1 MIVRKP
7 FAFLIKHFKAI
18 HLFLCGLL
26 VYACYKY
33 NGIVSFLRSYI
44 STGNGRYD
52 AVNYINYTPIYVILG
67 AIAVMLVIYYLM
79 KHKDKPKKLY
89 LFSIIGYI
97 IVIVLFI
104 FLFNYLRTFSN
115 STIEQKTLRLY
126 RDISLMGLIFQ
137 YIIIVIMF
145 IRGLGFD
152 IKKFNFSKDI
162 QELNIDLTDNE
173 EVELVMGI
181 DTNKTKFKIRRF
193 FREFRYFIKENILF
207 AGIAMIVIVIIL
219 WVVVSNYTKRNKVYN
234 ENEYFGVDF
243 NMQVSGSYLT
253 KEDNSLKKLSVGNSS
268 LLVVKFKISSNYNDI
283 LNPDSFILSIYGK
296 NYSPSNKYCSSLKD
310 IGKCYNKIKLSEEE
324 KEYIFVYL
332 VDDSVLDKKIYL
344 KYDYGYL
351 TNKNNSIIRVKLTPN
366 NIDDEETTTKKIKE
380 TLSFNNSI
388 LGNYKLKID
397 EYNISDSF
405 DINADITLMPI
416 ENNTI
421 IRLKISNG
429 NDIVDSY
436 STLKYTISG
445 EEYTSTMSK
454 MYDDNG
460 YSYYEINNYVASA
473 DSIKLV
479 LSSRHNNYEYIIK

>member
-33 NGIVSFLRSYI
+33 NGIVSFLRNYI

-67 AIAVMLVIYYLM
+67 AIAIMLVIYYLM

-104 FLFNYLRTFSN
+104 FLFSYLRTFSN

-137 YIIIVIMF
+137 YIIIVIML

-173 EVELVMGI
+173 EVELVMGF

-193 FREFRYFIKENILF
+193 FREFRYFIRENILF
-207 AGIAMIVIVIIL
+207 TGLSLIVIVIIL
-219 WVVVSNYTKRNKVYN
+219 WIVVSNYTKTNKVYK

-243 NMQVSGSYLT
+243 NMLVEGSYLT
-253 KEDNSLKKLSVGNSS
+253 KEDSYLKKLSVGSSS
-268 LLVVKFKISSNYNDI
+268 LLIVKFKISSNYNDI

-296 NYSPSNKYCSSLKD
+296 SYSPNNKYCSSLKD
-310 IGKCYNKIKLSEEE
+310 IGKCYNKIKLTEEE

-332 VDDSVLDKKIYL
+332 VDDNVLNKKIYL

-351 TNKNNSIIRVKLTPN
+351 TNKNNSVIRVKLSPN
-366 NIDDEETTTKKIKE
+366 DIDDEETTTKKLGD
-380 TLSFNNSI
+380 TLLFNNSI
-388 LGNYKLKID
+388 LGNNKLKID
-397 EYNISDSF
+397 EYNIGDSF
-405 DINADITLMPI
+405 NVNTNITLTPTTYS
-416 ENNTI
+416 TI
-421 IRLKISNG
+421 IKLKLSEG
-429 NDIVDSY
+429 SDIVASG
-436 STLKYTISG
+436 SLLKYTISNI
-445 EEYTSTMSK
+445 EYTSTIQK
-454 MYDDNG
+454 LYDNNN
-460 YSYYEINNYVASA
+460 YSYYAVNSDIKTA

-479 LSSRHNNYEYIIK
+479 LSSRHNNYEYILK

>member
-18 HLFLCGLL
+18 HLFLFGLL
-26 VYACYKY
+26 VYVCYKY
-33 NGIVSFLRSYI
+33 NGIVSFLRNYI

-52 AVNYINYTPIYVILG
+52 AVNYINYTPIYIILG
-67 AIAVMLVIYYLM
+67 AIVVMAIIYYLM
-79 KHKDKPKKLY
+79 KYKDKPKKLY

-97 IVIVLFI
+97 AVIILFI
-104 FLFNYLRTFSN
+104 FLFNYLRTFS
-115 STIEQKTLRLY
+115 SSIIEQKTLRLY

-137 YIIIVIMF
+137 YIIIVIML

-173 EVELVMGI
+173 EVELVMGF

-207 AGIAMIVIVIIL
+207 TCLSLIVIVIIL
-219 WVVVSNYTKRNKVYN
+219 WIAISNYTSKNKVYK

-243 NMQVSGSYLT
+243 NMLVNDSYLT
-253 KEDNSLKKLSVGNSS
+253 KEDSSLKKLSIGSSS
-268 LLVVKFKISSNYNDI
+268 LLVVKFKISSNHSDV
-283 LNPDSFILSIYGK
+283 LNPDNFILSIYGK
-296 NYSPSNKYCSSLKD
+296 TYSPNNKYCSSLKD

-332 VDDSVLDKKIYL
+332 VDDNVLNKKIYL

-351 TNKNNSIIRVKLTPN
+351 TNKNNSIIKVRLTPD
-366 NIDDEETTTKKIKE
+366 NIDDEEKTTKRIND
-380 TLSFNNSI
+380 TLGFNNSVI
-388 LGNYKLKID
+388 GDYKLKIE
-397 EYNISDSF
+397 EYNISDNYE
-405 DINADITLMPI
+405 INADITLMPTS
-416 ENNTI
+416 NNTI
-421 IRLKISNG
+421 IRLKASEG
-429 NDIVDSY
+429 NDLIDNY
-436 STLKYTISG
+436 ALLKYTISG
-445 EEYTSTMSK
+445 LEYTSTMK
-454 MYDDNG
+454 KLYNDND
-460 YSYYEINNYVASA
+460 YSYYEVNNITYA

-479 LSSRHNNYEYIIK
+479 LNSRHNNYEYILK

>member
-18 HLFLCGLL
+18 HLFLFGLL

-33 NGIVSFLRSYI
+33 NAIVSFLRSYI

-52 AVNYINYTPIYVILG
+52 AVNYINYTSIYVILG
-67 AIAVMLVIYYLM
+67 AIAIMLVIYYLM

-137 YIIIVIMF
+137 YIIIVIML

-173 EVELVMGI
+173 EVELVMGF

-193 FREFRYFIKENILF
+193 FREFKYFIRENILF
-207 AGIAMIVIVIIL
+207 TGLSLIVIVVII
-219 WVVVSNYTKRNKVYN
+219 WVLVSNYANKNKVYK
-234 ENEYFGVDF
+234 ENEYFGIDF
-243 NMQVSGSYLT
+243 NMLVEGSYLT

-268 LLVVKFKISSNYNDI
+268 LLIVKFKISSNYNDI

-296 NYSPSNKYCSSLKD
+296 SYSPNNKYCFSLKD
-310 IGKCYNKIKLSEEE
+310 IGKCYNKIKLTEEE

-332 VDDSVLDKKIYL
+332 VDDNVIDKEIYL

-351 TNKNNSIIRVKLTPN
+351 TNKNNSVIRVKLSPN
-366 NIDDEETTTKKIKE
+366 DIDDEETTTKKIND
-380 TLSFNNSI
+380 TLEFNNSI

-405 DINADITLMPI
+405 NINTDITLTPA
-416 ENNTI
+416 ESNTI
-421 IRLKISNG
+421 IRLKISES
-429 NDIVDSY
+429 NDLVNSY
-436 STLKYTISG
+436 ALLKYTISNM
-445 EEYTSTMSK
+445 EYTSTMK
-454 MYDDNG
+454 KLYNDNNYD
-460 YSYYEINNYVASA
+460 YYEINNDIKTA

-479 LSSRHNNYEYIIK
+479 LNSRHNNYEYILK

>member
-18 HLFLCGLL
+18 HLFLFGLL
-26 VYACYKY
+26 VYVCYKY
-33 NGIVSFLRSYI
+33 NGIVSFLRNYI

-67 AIAVMLVIYYLM
+67 SIVIMVIIYYLM
-79 KHKDKPKKLY
+79 KYKDKPKKLY
-89 LFSIIGYI
+89 LISIIGYI

-104 FLFNYLRTFSN
+104 FLFSYLRTFS
-115 STIEQKTLRLY
+115 SSIIEQKTLRLY

-137 YIIIVIMF
+137 YIIIVIML

-173 EVELVMGI
+173 EVELVMGF

-207 AGIAMIVIVIIL
+207 TGLSLIIIVIII
-219 WVVVSNYTKRNKVYN
+219 WIVVANYTNKNKVYK
-234 ENEYFGVDF
+234 ENEYFGIDF
-243 NMQVSGSYLT
+243 NMLVNGSYLT

-268 LLVVKFKISSNYNDI
+268 LLVVKFKISSNHSDV
-283 LNPDSFILSIYGK
+283 LNPDNFILSIYGK
-296 NYSPSNKYCSSLKD
+296 TYSPNNKYCSSLKD
-310 IGKCYNKIKLSEEE
+310 IGKCYNKIKLTEQE

-332 VDDSVLDKKIYL
+332 VDDNVLNKKIYL

-351 TNKNNSIIRVKLTPN
+351 TNKNNSVIKVRLNPD
-366 NIDDEETTTKKIKE
+366 NIDDEETTTKRINDTIE
-380 TLSFNNSI
+380 FNNSVI
-388 LGNYKLKID
+388 GDYKLKIE

-405 DINADITLMPI
+405 DINADITLLPTDY
-416 ENNTI
+416 NTI
-421 IRLKISNG
+421 IRLKISKG
-429 NDIVDSY
+429 NDLVDSY
-436 STLKYTISG
+436 ALLKYTISG
-445 EEYTSTMSK
+445 TEYTSTMK
-454 MYDDNG
+454 KLYNENN
-460 YSYYEINNYVASA
+460 YSYYEVNDITYA

-479 LSSRHNNYEYIIK
+479 LSSRHNNYEYILK

>member
-18 HLFLCGLL
+18 HLFLFGLL
-26 VYACYKY
+26 VYVCYKY
-33 NGIVSFLRSYI
+33 NGIVSFLRNYI

-67 AIAVMLVIYYLM
+67 AIVVMAIIYYLM
-79 KHKDKPKKLY
+79 KYKDKPKKLY

-97 IVIVLFI
+97 AVIILFI
-104 FLFNYLRTFSN
+104 FLFNYLRTFS
-115 STIEQKTLRLY
+115 SSIIEQKTLRLY

-137 YIIIVIMF
+137 YIIIVIML

-173 EVELVMGI
+173 EVELVMGF

-207 AGIAMIVIVIIL
+207 TGLSLIVIVIIL
-219 WVVVSNYTKRNKVYN
+219 WIIVANYTSKNKVYK

-243 NMQVSGSYLT
+243 NMLVNGSYLT

-268 LLVVKFKISSNYNDI
+268 LLVVKFKISSNHSDV
-283 LNPDSFILSIYGK
+283 LNPDNFILSIYGK
-296 NYSPSNKYCSSLKD
+296 TYSPNNKYCSSLKD
-310 IGKCYNKIKLSEEE
+310 IGKCYNKIKLTKQE

-332 VDDSVLDKKIYL
+332 VDDNVLNKKIYL

-351 TNKNNSIIRVKLTPN
+351 TNKNNSVIKVRLNPD
-366 NIDDEETTTKKIKE
+366 NIDDEETTTKRIND
-380 TLSFNNSI
+380 TLEFNNSI
-388 LGNYKLKID
+388 IGDYKLKIE
-397 EYNISDSF
+397 EYNISDNYE
-405 DINADITLMPI
+405 INADITLMPTS
-416 ENNTI
+416 NNTI
-421 IRLKISNG
+421 IRLKVSEG
-429 NDIVDSY
+429 NDLIDNY
-436 STLKYTISG
+436 ALLKYTISG
-445 EEYTSTMSK
+445 TEYTSTMK
-454 MYDDNG
+454 KLYNDND
-460 YSYYEINNYVASA
+460 YSYYEVNNITYA
-473 DSIKLV
+473 DNIKIV
-479 LSSRHNNYEYIIK
+479 LNSRHNNYEYILK

>member
-18 HLFLCGLL
+18 HLFLFGLL
-26 VYACYKY
+26 VYVCYKY
-33 NGIVSFLRSYI
+33 NGIVSFLRNYI

-67 AIAVMLVIYYLM
+67 AIVVMIVIYYLM
-79 KHKDKPKKLY
+79 KYKDKPKRLY
-89 LFSIIGYI
+89 LLSIIGYI
-97 IVIVLFI
+97 VVIVLFI
-104 FLFNYLRTFSN
+104 FLFSYLRTFSN

-137 YIIIVIMF
+137 YIIIVIML

-173 EVELVMGI
+173 EVELVMGF

-193 FREFRYFIKENILF
+193 FREFRYFIRENILF
-207 AGIAMIVIVIIL
+207 TGLSLIVIVVII
-219 WVVVSNYTKRNKVYN
+219 WVLVSNYTNKNKVYK
-234 ENEYFGVDF
+234 ENEYFGIDF
-243 NMQVSGSYLT
+243 NMLVEGSYLT

-268 LLVVKFKISSNYNDI
+268 LLIVKFKISSNYNDI

-296 NYSPSNKYCSSLKD
+296 SYSPNNKYCSSLKD
-310 IGKCYNKIKLSEEE
+310 IGKCYNKIKLTEEE
-324 KEYIFVYL
+324 KKYIFVYL
-332 VDDSVLDKKIYL
+332 VDDNVLDKEIYL

-351 TNKNNSIIRVKLTPN
+351 TNKNNSVIRVKLNPN
-366 NIDDEETTTKKIKE
+366 DIDDEETTTKKIND
-380 TLSFNNSI
+380 TLEFNNSI

-405 DINADITLMPI
+405 NINTDITLTPA
-416 ENNTI
+416 ESNTI
-421 IRLKISNG
+421 IRLKISES
-429 NDIVDSY
+429 NDLVNSY
-436 STLKYTISG
+436 ALLKYTISNM
-445 EEYTSTMSK
+445 EYTSTMK
-454 MYDDNG
+454 KLYNDNDYD
-460 YSYYEINNYVASA
+460 YYEINNDIKTA

-479 LSSRHNNYEYIIK
+479 LSSRHNNYEYILK

>member
-33 NGIVSFLRSYI
+33 NGIVSFLRNYI

-52 AVNYINYTPIYVILG
+52 AVNYINYTPIYIILG
-67 AIAVMLVIYYLM
+67 AIVVMAIIYYLM
-79 KHKDKPKKLY
+79 KYKDKPKKLY

-97 IVIVLFI
+97 AVIILFI
-104 FLFNYLRTFSN
+104 FLFNYLRTFS
-115 STIEQKTLRLY
+115 SSIIEQKTLRLY

-137 YIIIVIMF
+137 YIIIVIML

-173 EVELVMGI
+173 EVELVMGF

-193 FREFRYFIKENILF
+193 FREFRYFIRENILF
-207 AGIAMIVIVIIL
+207 TGLSLIVIVIIL
-219 WVVVSNYTKRNKVYN
+219 WIIVANYTSKNKVYK

-243 NMQVSGSYLT
+243 NMLVNGSYLT
-253 KEDNSLKKLSVGNSS
+253 KEDSSSKKLSVGNSS
-268 LLVVKFKISSNYNDI
+268 LLVVKFKISSNHSDV
-283 LNPDSFILSIYGK
+283 LNPDNFILSIYGK
-296 NYSPSNKYCSSLKD
+296 TYSPNNKYCSSLKD
-310 IGKCYNKIKLSEEE
+310 IGKCYNKIKLTEQE

-332 VDDSVLDKKIYL
+332 VDDNVLNKKIYL

-351 TNKNNSIIRVKLTPN
+351 TNKNNSIIKVRLTPD
-366 NIDDEETTTKKIKE
+366 NIDDEETTTKRIND
-380 TLSFNNSI
+380 TLEFNNSI
-388 LGNYKLKID
+388 IGDYKLKIE
-397 EYNISDSF
+397 EYNISDNYE
-405 DINADITLMPI
+405 INADITLMPTS
-416 ENNTI
+416 NNTI
-421 IRLKISNG
+421 IRLKVSEG
-429 NDIVDSY
+429 NDLIDNY
-436 STLKYTISG
+436 ALLKYTISG
-445 EEYTSTMSK
+445 LEYTSTMK
-454 MYDDNG
+454 KLYNDND
-460 YSYYEINNYVASA
+460 YSYYEVNNITYA

-479 LSSRHNNYEYIIK
+479 LNSRHNNYEYILK

>member
-18 HLFLCGLL
+18 HLFLFGLL
-26 VYACYKY
+26 VYVCYKY
-33 NGIVSFLRSYI
+33 NGIVSFLRNYI

-67 AIAVMLVIYYLM
+67 AIAIMLVIYYLM

-137 YIIIVIMF
+137 YIIIVIMV

-219 WVVVSNYTKRNKVYN
+219 WVVVANYTKRNKVYN
-234 ENEYFGVDF
+234 ENEYFGIDF
-243 NMQVSGSYLT
+243 NMQVNGSYLT

-351 TNKNNSIIRVKLTPN
+351 TNKNNSIIRVKLNPN

-380 TLSFNNSI
+380 TLDFNNSI

-416 ENNTI
+416 EDNTI

-460 YSYYEINNYVASA
+460 YSYYEINSNVASA

>member
-18 HLFLCGLL
+18 HLFLFGLL

-33 NGIVSFLRSYI
+33 NAIVSFLRSYI

-52 AVNYINYTPIYVILG
+52 AVNYINYTSIYVILG
-67 AIAVMLVIYYLM
+67 AIAIMLVIYYLM

-137 YIIIVIMF
+137 YIIIVIML

-173 EVELVMGI
+173 EVELVMGF

-193 FREFRYFIKENILF
+193 FREFKYFIRENILF
-207 AGIAMIVIVIIL
+207 TGLSLIVIVVII
-219 WVVVSNYTKRNKVYN
+219 WVLVSNYANKNKVYK
-234 ENEYFGVDF
+234 ENEYFGIDF
-243 NMQVSGSYLT
+243 NMLVEGSYLT

-268 LLVVKFKISSNYNDI
+268 LLIVKFKISSNYNDI

-296 NYSPSNKYCSSLKD
+296 SYSPNNKYCSSLKD
-310 IGKCYNKIKLSEEE
+310 IGKCYNKIKLTEEE

-332 VDDSVLDKKIYL
+332 VDDNVLDKEIYL

-351 TNKNNSIIRVKLTPN
+351 TNKNNSVIRVKLSPN
-366 NIDDEETTTKKIKE
+366 DIDDEETTTKKIND
-380 TLSFNNSI
+380 TLEFNNSI

-405 DINADITLMPI
+405 NINTDITLTPA
-416 ENNTI
+416 ESNTI
-421 IRLKISNG
+421 IRLKISES
-429 NDIVDSY
+429 NDLVNSY
-436 STLKYTISG
+436 ALLKYTISNM
-445 EEYTSTMSK
+445 EYTSTMK
-454 MYDDNG
+454 KLYNDNNYD
-460 YSYYEINNYVASA
+460 YYEINNDIKTA

-479 LSSRHNNYEYIIK
+479 LNSRHNNYEYILK

>member
-33 NGIVSFLRSYI
+33 NGIVSFLRNYI

-67 AIAVMLVIYYLM
+67 AIAIMLVIYYLM
-79 KHKDKPKKLY
+79 KHKDKPKKIY

-137 YIIIVIMF
+137 YIIIAIMF

-219 WVVVSNYTKRNKVYN
+219 WVVVANYTKRNKVYK
-234 ENEYFGVDF
+234 ENEYFGIDF
-243 NMQVSGSYLT
+243 NMQINGSYLT

-283 LNPDSFILSIYGK
+283 LNPDSFILSIYGN

-332 VDDSVLDKKIYL
+332 VDDSVLDKQIYL

-351 TNKNNSIIRVKLTPN
+351 TNKNNSIIRVKLNPN

-380 TLSFNNSI
+380 TLDFNNSI

-416 ENNTI
+416 EDNTI

-429 NDIVDSY
+429 NNIVDSY

-460 YSYYEINNYVASA
+460 YSYYEINSNLASA

>member
-1 MIVRKP
+1 M
-7 FAFLIKHFKAI
+7 A
-18 HLFLCGLL
+18 
-26 VYACYKY
+26 
-33 NGIVSFLRSYI
+33 
-44 STGNGRYD
+44 
-52 AVNYINYTPIYVILG
+52 
-67 AIAVMLVIYYLM
+67 
-79 KHKDKPKKLY
+79 
-89 LFSIIGYI
+89 
-97 IVIVLFI
+97 
-104 FLFNYLRTFSN
+104 
-115 STIEQKTLRLY
+115 
-126 RDISLMGLIFQ
+126 
-137 YIIIVIMF
+137 
-145 IRGLGFD
+145 
-152 IKKFNFSKDI
+152 
-162 QELNIDLTDNE
+162 
-173 EVELVMGI
+173 
-181 DTNKTKFKIRRF
+181 
-193 FREFRYFIKENILF
+193 
-207 AGIAMIVIVIIL
+207 
-219 WVVVSNYTKRNKVYN
+219 NYTKRNKVYK
-234 ENEYFGVDF
+234 ENEYFGIDF
-243 NMQVSGSYLT
+243 NMQINGSYLT

-332 VDDSVLDKKIYL
+332 VDDSVLDKQIYL

-351 TNKNNSIIRVKLTPN
+351 TNKNNSIIRVKLNPN

-380 TLSFNNSI
+380 TLDFNNSI

-416 ENNTI
+416 EDNTI

-429 NDIVDSY
+429 NNIVDSY

-460 YSYYEINNYVASA
+460 YSYYEINSNLASA

>member
-18 HLFLCGLL
+18 HLFLFGLL

-33 NGIVSFLRSYI
+33 NAIVSFLRSYI

-52 AVNYINYTPIYVILG
+52 AVNYINYTSIYVILG
-67 AIAVMLVIYYLM
+67 AIAIMLVIYYLM

-137 YIIIVIMF
+137 YIIIVIML

-173 EVELVMGI
+173 EVELVMGF

-193 FREFRYFIKENILF
+193 FREFKYFIRENILF
-207 AGIAMIVIVIIL
+207 TGLSLIVIVVII
-219 WVVVSNYTKRNKVYN
+219 WVLVSNYANKNKVYK
-234 ENEYFGVDF
+234 ENEYFGIDF
-243 NMQVSGSYLT
+243 NMLVEGSYLT

-268 LLVVKFKISSNYNDI
+268 LLIVKFKISSNYNDI

-296 NYSPSNKYCSSLKD
+296 SYSPNNKYCFSLKD
-310 IGKCYNKIKLSEEE
+310 IGKCYNKIKLTEEE

-332 VDDSVLDKKIYL
+332 VDDNVLDKEIYL

-351 TNKNNSIIRVKLTPN
+351 TNKNNSVIRVKLSPN
-366 NIDDEETTTKKIKE
+366 DIDDEETTTKKIND
-380 TLSFNNSI
+380 TLEFNNSI

-405 DINADITLMPI
+405 NINTDITLTPA
-416 ENNTI
+416 ESNTI
-421 IRLKISNG
+421 IRLKISES
-429 NDIVDSY
+429 NDLVNSY
-436 STLKYTISG
+436 ALLKYTISNM
-445 EEYTSTMSK
+445 EYTSTMK
-454 MYDDNG
+454 KLYNDNNYD
-460 YSYYEINNYVASA
+460 YYEINNDIKTA

-479 LSSRHNNYEYIIK
+479 LNSRHNNYEYILK

>member
-18 HLFLCGLL
+18 HLFLFGLL
-26 VYACYKY
+26 VYVCYKY
-33 NGIVSFLRSYI
+33 NGIVSFLRNYI

-67 AIAVMLVIYYLM
+67 AIAIMLVIYYLM

-137 YIIIVIMF
+137 YIIIVIML

-173 EVELVMGI
+173 EVELVMGF

-193 FREFRYFIKENILF
+193 FREFRYFIRENILF
-207 AGIAMIVIVIIL
+207 TGLSLIVIVIIL
-219 WVVVSNYTKRNKVYN
+219 WIVVSNYTKTNKVYK

-243 NMQVSGSYLT
+243 NMLVEGSYLT
-253 KEDNSLKKLSVGNSS
+253 KEDSSLKKLSVGSSS
-268 LLVVKFKISSNYNDI
+268 LLIVKFKISSNYNDI

-296 NYSPSNKYCSSLKD
+296 SYSPNNKYCSSLKD
-310 IGKCYNKIKLSEEE
+310 IGKCYNKIKLTEEE

-332 VDDSVLDKKIYL
+332 VDDNVLNKKIYL

-351 TNKNNSIIRVKLTPN
+351 TNKNNSVIRVKLSPN
-366 NIDDEETTTKKIKE
+366 DIDDEETTTKKLGD
-380 TLSFNNSI
+380 TLLFNNSI
-388 LGNYKLKID
+388 LGNNKLKID
-397 EYNISDSF
+397 EYNIGDSF
-405 DINADITLMPI
+405 NVNTNITLTPTTYS
-416 ENNTI
+416 TI
-421 IRLKISNG
+421 IKLKLSEG
-429 NDIVDSY
+429 SDIVASG
-436 STLKYTISG
+436 SLLKYTISNI
-445 EEYTSTMSK
+445 EYTSTIQK
-454 MYDDNG
+454 LYDNNN
-460 YSYYEINNYVASA
+460 YSYYAVNSDIKTA

-479 LSSRHNNYEYIIK
+479 LSSRHNNYEYILK

>member
-18 HLFLCGLL
+18 HLFLFGLL
-26 VYACYKY
+26 VYVCYKY
-33 NGIVSFLRSYI
+33 NAIVSFLRNYI

-52 AVNYINYTPIYVILG
+52 AVNYINYTSIYVILG
-67 AIAVMLVIYYLM
+67 AIAIMLVIYYLM

-137 YIIIVIMF
+137 YIIIVIML

-173 EVELVMGI
+173 EVELVMGF

-193 FREFRYFIKENILF
+193 FREFKYFIRENILF
-207 AGIAMIVIVIIL
+207 TGLSLIVIVVII
-219 WVVVSNYTKRNKVYN
+219 WVLVSNYANKNKVYK
-234 ENEYFGVDF
+234 ENEYFGIDF
-243 NMQVSGSYLT
+243 NMLVEGSYLT

-268 LLVVKFKISSNYNDI
+268 LLIVKFKISSNYNDI

-296 NYSPSNKYCSSLKD
+296 SYSPNNKYCSSLKD
-310 IGKCYNKIKLSEEE
+310 IGKCYNKIKLTEEE
-324 KEYIFVYL
+324 KEYIFIYL
-332 VDDSVLDKKIYL
+332 VDDNVLDKEIYL

-351 TNKNNSIIRVKLTPN
+351 TNKNNSVIRVKLNPN
-366 NIDDEETTTKKIKE
+366 DIDDEETTTKKIND
-380 TLSFNNSI
+380 TLEFNNSI

-405 DINADITLMPI
+405 NINTDITLTPA
-416 ENNTI
+416 ESNTI
-421 IRLKISNG
+421 IRLKISES
-429 NDIVDSY
+429 NDLVNSY
-436 STLKYTISG
+436 ALLKYTISNM
-445 EEYTSTMSK
+445 EYTSTMK
-454 MYDDNG
+454 KLYNDNDYD
-460 YSYYEINNYVASA
+460 YYEINNDIKTA

-479 LSSRHNNYEYIIK
+479 LNSRHNNYEYILK

>member
-18 HLFLCGLL
+18 HLFLFGLL
-26 VYACYKY
+26 VYVCYKY
-33 NGIVSFLRSYI
+33 NGIVSFLRNYI

-67 AIAVMLVIYYLM
+67 AILVMIIIYYLM
-79 KHKDKPKKLY
+79 KYKDKPKKLY

-97 IVIVLFI
+97 AVIILFI
-104 FLFNYLRTFSN
+104 FLFNYLRTFS
-115 STIEQKTLRLY
+115 SSIIEQKTLRLY

-137 YIIIVIMF
+137 YIIIVIML

-173 EVELVMGI
+173 EVELVMGF

-193 FREFRYFIKENILF
+193 FREFRYFIRENILF
-207 AGIAMIVIVIIL
+207 TGLSLIVIVVIL
-219 WVVVSNYTKRNKVYN
+219 WIIVANYTSKNKVYK

-243 NMQVSGSYLT
+243 NMLVNGSYLT
-253 KEDNSLKKLSVGNSS
+253 KEDSSLKKLSVGSSS
-268 LLVVKFKISSNYNDI
+268 LLVVKFKISSNHSDV
-283 LNPDSFILSIYGK
+283 LNPDNFILSIYGK
-296 NYSPSNKYCSSLKD
+296 TYSPNNKYCSSLKD

-332 VDDSVLDKKIYL
+332 VDDSVLNKKIYL

-351 TNKNNSIIRVKLTPN
+351 TNKNNSVIKVRLNPD
-366 NIDDEETTTKKIKE
+366 NIDDEEKTTKRIND
-380 TLSFNNSI
+380 TLGFNNSVI
-388 LGNYKLKID
+388 GDYKLKIE
-397 EYNISDSF
+397 EYNISDNYE
-405 DINADITLMPI
+405 INADITLMPTS
-416 ENNTI
+416 NNTI
-421 IRLKISNG
+421 IRLKVSEG
-429 NDIVDSY
+429 NDLVDSY
-436 STLKYTISG
+436 ALLKYTISG
-445 EEYTSTMSK
+445 TEYTSTMKK
-454 MYDDNG
+454 MYEDNN
-460 YSYYEINNYVASA
+460 YSYYEVSNITYA

-479 LSSRHNNYEYIIK
+479 LNSRHNNYEYILK